1 MVSMRDLNI
10 SKYVFVAALVAAVL
24 IPATTATALVCSQP
38 THRTFGARLSDGL
51 QSNRIETAYLFDR
64 QINTFDVDVD
74 VVGGVAYVFGYIPD
88 VMHRDR
94 ALKIARETA
103 GIKEVVDLLIVD
115 PNYKMRS
122 AGERTAGQSMK
133 DFWTAR
139 TIKAELLASPR
150 VSGTTVGTEVYD
162 GVVTLRG
169 SVKDMRQKQ
178 AAEEIASRASGVKA
192 VRNDIIVV
200 C

>member
-1 MVSMRDLNI
+1 MRDLDI
-10 SKYVFVAALVAAVL
+10 SKYAVVTALVLAVL
-24 IPATTATALVCSQP
+24 APATTAAALVCSQP
-38 THRTFGARLSDGL
+38 AHRTFGGRLSDGL
-51 QSNRIETAYLFDR
+51 QSTRIETAYLFDK
-64 QINTFDVDVD
+64 QISTFDVDVD
-74 VVGGVAYVFGYIPD
+74 VVGGVAYVFGYVPD
-88 VMHRDR
+88 VLHRDR

-103 GIKEVVDLLIVD
+103 GIKDTVDLLIVD
-115 PNYKMRS
+115 ANYKMRP

-139 TIKAELLASPR
+139 AIKAELLASPR

-169 SVKDMRQKQ
+169 SVKDLRQKQ
-178 AAEEIASRASGVKA
+178 AAEEIASRATGVKA